1 MWLLNSNIP
10 NRSEKTF
17 DPIRRR
23 ECDGG
28 TEGRRDGR
36 THKRS
41 IIQKINQQRSGSK
54 KFIHKSKNFVKSVKV
69 FKERFFHKF
78 VCSMSLQLH

>member
-1 MWLLNSNIP
+1 MWLLNFDMP

-23 ECDGG
+23 ECH
-28 TEGRRDGR
+28 GRTDRQ

-41 IIQKINQQRSGSK
+41 IIQKINQQRRGSK
-54 KFIHKSKNFVKSVKV
+54 KFTHKSKNFVKSVKV
-69 FKERFFHKF
+69 FK
-78 VCSMSLQLH
+78 